1 MQFVIRPPWDD
12 EEEYCRFSSGHGI
25 CFMLPGKDAA
35 RVEKFMSDPET
46 TVHLEVDGQEIS
58 ERMNLEQWR
67 KFAKLRGFVR
77 EA

>member
-12 EEEYCRFSSGHGI
+12 DEPYCRFSSGHGI
-25 CFMLPGKDAA
+25 CFILNDAD
-35 RVEKFMSDPET
+35 RVEQFMDDPET

-67 KFAKLRGFVR
+67 KFAKLHGLVR